1 MQESSGKAA
10 ELEIAADQAEVF
22 RRRTAHYDYRSLASV
37 LDPIGPQAVADAQ
50 QGLARVLG
58 KLQQTWAQDLP
69 KYVNV
74 VDKSLACHP
83 PRTAQKRTRGNSE
96 FGASRQG
103 VVPPRKAAYN
113 DLREKLMREK
123 FGLGSP
129 FLAGVVQGF
138 GETRGTRS

>member
-58 KLQQTWAQDLP
+58 KLQQTWDPPATPLMPLP
-69 KYVNV
+69 LDVQEPLKTERL
-74 VDKSLACHP
+74 SGL
-83 PRTAQKRTRGNSE
+83 RL
-96 FGASRQG
+96 FGTG
-103 VVPPRKAAYN
+103 
-113 DLREKLMREK
+113 
-123 FGLGSP
+123 
-129 FLAGVVQGF
+129 
-138 GETRGTRS
+138 